1 MGLSTFII
9 QQREKEA
16 EALKTFLC
24 YSLMASVALHIGVL
38 ALSINRFFLRV
49 PEVRE
54 EPIEVTILET
64 VPQKV
69 VEPLV
74 KTKLLPKI
82 NSDAGGGN
90 QGGGISIPTKTDVS
104 IIKSS
109 VAPVT
114 KQNPPKTSNNFIT
127 KQSQILTSPEP
138 RTAPKPVKINP
149 TENTSSEPTI
159 RTNPVKTNPIEK
171 LDENSNNLA
180 STPPQANTK
189 TADIPHNS
197 TTSTQ
202 LPQNINSLNN
212 LGDRLGN
219 NLDKGTGVGK
229 GSGNGVS
236 TGVGKGSG
244 NGVGNEIGNKQKP
257 ENTPVAT
264 ATKPPKENGSTLNRA
279 DCIQCKIKYP
289 DSARRRGAEGNPEVS
304 INTDLN
310 GNVTQVR
317 LIRSSGDRELDEA
330 AQKAAQEWK
339 LTPTEGGREGV
350 KASVN
355 FAIKGTQRHRQLQ
368 ERQTKKE
375 REVAKKKPEK
385 ETFTSN
391 SVESSQGNQRKIT
404 PIITDVP
411 TENTIRR
418 NPESA
423 PSESKSST
431 ESNSDL

>member
-1 MGLSTFII
+1 MGLSNFII

-16 EALKTFLC
+16 EALKTFLF
-24 YSLMASVALHIGVL
+24 YSLMASVTLHIGVL
-38 ALSINRFFLRV
+38 ALSINKFFLRV

-90 QGGGISIPTKTDVS
+90 QGGGISIPTKTAIS

-138 RTAPKPVKINP
+138 RTAPKLVKINP

-159 RTNPVKTNPIEK
+159 TTNPVKTNLIEK
-171 LDENSNNLA
+171 LDENSNNFT
-180 STPPQANTK
+180 STPPQGNTK
-189 TADIPHNS
+189 TADIPNNS

-202 LPQNINSLNN
+202 LPQNINSLSN

-219 NLDKGTGVGK
+219 NLDKGTGI
-229 GSGNGVS
+229 GNGVDN
-236 TGVGKGSG
+236 GVG
-244 NGVGNEIGNKQKP
+244 NGVGNVIGNKQKP

-289 DSARRRGAEGNPEVS
+289 DRARRRGAEGNPEVS

-355 FAIKGTQRHRQLQ
+355 FAIKGSQRHRQLQ

-375 REVAKKKPEK
+375 REVANKKPEK

-411 TENTIRR
+411 TENTTRR

>member
-1 MGLSTFII
+1 
-9 QQREKEA
+9 
-16 EALKTFLC
+16 
-24 YSLMASVALHIGVL
+24 
-38 ALSINRFFLRV
+38 
-49 PEVRE
+49 
-54 EPIEVTILET
+54 
-64 VPQKV
+64 
-69 VEPLV
+69 
-74 KTKLLPKI
+74 
-82 NSDAGGGN
+82 
-90 QGGGISIPTKTDVS
+90 PTKTAIS

-138 RTAPKPVKINP
+138 RTAPKLVKINP

-159 RTNPVKTNPIEK
+159 TTNPVKTNLIEK
-171 LDENSNNLA
+171 LDENSNNFT
-180 STPPQANTK
+180 STPPQGNTK
-189 TADIPHNS
+189 TADIPNNS

-202 LPQNINSLNN
+202 LPQNINSLSN

-219 NLDKGTGVGK
+219 NLDKGTGI
-229 GSGNGVS
+229 GNGVDN
-236 TGVGKGSG
+236 GVG
-244 NGVGNEIGNKQKP
+244 NGVGNVIGNKQKP

-289 DSARRRGAEGNPEVS
+289 DRARRRGAEGNPEVS

-355 FAIKGTQRHRQLQ
+355 FAIKGSQRHRQLQ

-411 TENTIRR
+411 TENTTRR
-418 NPESA
+418 NPASA

>member
-1 MGLSTFII
+1 
-9 QQREKEA
+9 
-16 EALKTFLC
+16 
-24 YSLMASVALHIGVL
+24 
-38 ALSINRFFLRV
+38 
-49 PEVRE
+49 
-54 EPIEVTILET
+54 
-64 VPQKV
+64 
-69 VEPLV
+69 
-74 KTKLLPKI
+74 
-82 NSDAGGGN
+82 
-90 QGGGISIPTKTDVS
+90 
-104 IIKSS
+104 
-109 VAPVT
+109 
-114 KQNPPKTSNNFIT
+114 
-127 KQSQILTSPEP
+127 
-138 RTAPKPVKINP
+138 
-149 TENTSSEPTI
+149 
-159 RTNPVKTNPIEK
+159 
-171 LDENSNNLA
+171 
-180 STPPQANTK
+180 
-189 TADIPHNS
+189 
-197 TTSTQ
+197 
-202 LPQNINSLNN
+202 
-212 LGDRLGN
+212 LGN

-229 GSGNGVS
+229 GSGNGVG